1 MMGYGTVRNGRNAL
15 STVRYAWR
23 GKAKVR
29 ASRLKTR
36 LCVCICV
43 ITERLEKDE
52 RRDQFKFQL
61 LNTTR
66 LLI

>member
-1 MMGYGTVRNGRNAL
+1 MMGYGTVPNAL

-29 ASRLKTR
+29 GSRLKTR

-43 ITERLEKDE
+43 ITKRLEKDE
-52 RRDQFKFQL
+52 RKDQFNFQL

-66 LLI
+66 IMGP

>member
-1 MMGYGTVRNGRNAL
+1 MGYGTVPNAL
-15 STVRYAWR
+15 STVRYAWS
-23 GKAKVR
+23 GTAKVR

-43 ITERLEKDE
+43 IGKRLEKDE
-52 RRDQFKFQL
+52 RKDQLNFQL

-66 LLI
+66 IMGP